1 MASASSPSSP
11 SAPFAIVGRPGG
23 VAFIFAAVACFGA
36 LDTSS
41 KIAASTVPV
50 LLAIWVRYLTQAVVT
65 GAVLWPRQ
73 RSTLLRTTRPALQFV
88 RVLLLVASN
97 ALAFLS
103 LAHMHVGEF
112 TAIVMLTPLLLTVV
126 AALALR
132 ERVSWLRWACVCG
145 GFAGTLLVM
154 RPGHDIFHPV
164 LLLPLLLVLASTAFQ
179 LVTSALAKVDPPG
192 TIHFY
197 SGLGGLLLTTI
208 ALPFAW
214 KAQPLEMWLVMGL
227 MGVLGTLGHFFLI
240 VAYTRA
246 PVAILTPYLYLQI
259 PFAAL
264 GGWLVFQH
272 VPDTWS
278 MWGIGTIFACGVF
291 GTWLTGRELLNAK
304 QDSAQSSIAAIAGAD
319 VR

>member
-1 MASASSPSSP
+1 MTSTSLPVPGSVARGS
-11 SAPFAIVGRPGG
+11 GG

-41 KIAASTVPV
+41 KFAALAVPV
-50 LLAIWVRYLTQAVVT
+50 IMAVWARYLTQAVVT
-65 GAVLWPRQ
+65 GVILWPQQ
-73 RSTLLRTTRPALQFV
+73 RSALFRTRRPGLQFV
-88 RVLLLVASN
+88 RALLLVTSN
-97 ALAFLS
+97 ALAFVS
-103 LAHMHVGEF
+103 LGHMHVGEF

-126 AALALR
+126 AALALH
-132 ERVSWLRWACVCG
+132 EHVSWLRWSCVGG

-154 RPGHDIFHPV
+154 RPGQGIFQV
-164 LLLPLLLVLASTAFQ
+164 VFLLPLLLVLVSTAFQ
-179 LVTSALAKVDPPG
+179 LLTSALAKVDTPG

-197 SGLGGLLLTTI
+197 SGLGGLVLTTV

-214 KAQPLEMWLVMGL
+214 SAQPLEMWLVMGL

-246 PVAILTPYLYLQI
+246 PVATLTPYLYLQI
-259 PFAAL
+259 PFAAF
-264 GGWLVFQH
+264 GGWLVFSH
-272 VPDTWS
+272 MPDGLS

-291 GTWLTGRELLNAK
+291 GTWLTGRELLSARL
-304 QDSAQSSIAAIAGAD
+304 DEAQSSLEAIAGAD